1 MIYNGQTRAGQ
12 FFISLASGFQE
23 TRLEILLFFLLIF
36 AFLLFFASYA
46 VVQKRRAHREL
57 RRLSHEILE
66 NLLSRLDLNA
76 HEAAIL
82 GELAKYLGQ
91 GESMRALLVSAH
103 VFDACARNMRL
114 SETVSE
120 SQLSA
125 LRLKMGFRVMQP
137 EDVPESSTELPEGS
151 PLLLAVGTRTRLRG
165 KLIAQEPGSMLVK
178 LHPGIAPPATGQRFT
193 LYFHNSAGIFS
204 FPTRIIDR
212 REDTVHLEHSSHITR
227 LQRRKYYR
235 RKEFLPIF
243 IRLAST
249 PVLPQESFLLDLG
262 GGGASLQNPRG
273 LFKKGDLLELSFVPE
288 IGKFK
293 LAARVIRVSK
303 NGEVVNV
310 KFESLSDAERNRIM
324 GFLFKQSD
332 RVPA

>member
-1 MIYNGQTRAGQ
+1 MTYSGQTRVGQ
-12 FFISLASGFQE
+12 FFISVASGFQE

-36 AFLLFFASYA
+36 AFLLFFTLYA
-46 VVQKRRAHREL
+46 VVQRRRAHREL
-57 RRLSHEILE
+57 ARLSREILE
-66 NLLSRLDLNA
+66 NLLNKLDLSA
-76 HEAAIL
+76 HEAALL
-82 GELAKYLGQ
+82 GELAKYLAQ
-91 GESMRALLVSAH
+91 GESMRALLVNAR
-103 VFDACARNMRL
+103 VFDECARNMRL
-114 SETVSE
+114 SETVAE

-151 PLLLAVGTRTRLRG
+151 PLLLAAGARTRLRG
-165 KLIAQEPGSMLVK
+165 MLVAQGPGSMLVK
-178 LHPGIAPPATGQRFT
+178 LRPGMTLRANDLRFT

-212 REDTVHLEHSSHITR
+212 KEDTVHLEHSSHITR

-243 IRLAST
+243 IKPAST
-249 PVLPQESFLLDLG
+249 AVLPQESFLLDLG

-293 LAARVIRVSK
+293 LAARVLRVSK
-303 NGEVVNV
+303 NGWVVNV
-310 KFESLSDAERNRIM
+310 KFESLSEAERNRIM